1 MAIVA
6 GITAGLGAAAV
17 GAATSVAIAV
27 GVGTALV
34 MDYQID
40 SMEEVALDLQ
50 AGAQADTMG
59 GRNITT
65 RNPTAVRE
73 IVYGKTR
80 KGGTIV
86 YQSVCGVNGRYDS
99 PANTEGTERDYV
111 SRLNFIICWHH
122 TVVHAV
128 REIYLDDTL
137 AFRYENGSNLYKNQY
152 ASNGTSSVHGSDF
165 YVHNKFGNDPQ
176 GMITIPYDG
185 SWDSSVVNNKPLNG
199 IAYSRVTFIH
209 NPDKYP
215 NGVPKVT
222 ALIEGKKVYDP
233 RSQQTA
239 WSDNPVLCLYNYLR
253 NSDFGADLSG
263 DLFDINQI
271 EDAADFCDENVTIGG
286 VTRKRYSCNGVIST
300 QDSVRTNIKKILSCM
315 KGKMVFING
324 KFKILP
330 KRYLDPHDTVLN
342 EDMIIGDFIISN
354 KNPRQVAFNEV
365 RGNFVSAEAN
375 YVKMEYPPQKN
386 TSYQTDDGDRYRKNL
401 DLPMTT
407 DIHQAQRLAKLT
419 LIDSRRERTL
429 KTTINARGLDY
440 AIGDTINVTNSALGI
455 TNQTYEITNL
465 KINISDASGIT
476 IDLEGRETNDS
487 IDNQTGNYFDFNRS
501 TSRLPD
507 KSAIRNANRFQADP
521 VVYYEN
527 TLAYTGISTSWGKPY
542 GVNVNYYRVGIG
554 DPSKDFDTY
563 KIYTTTETNL
573 VIPNYD
579 ETANIRVGVQVVND
593 RGMRSSIVYQ
603 TLTNGNA
610 FANISDTQNVIYTR
624 LAITIPTDATFT
636 DHVGRPPVP
645 GDELTIIQQSG
656 TKVIDAQTFRFEAD
670 IQVHAHPN
678 NPQTAGTF
686 DKTQDVYVVFGFNID
701 ASQVGDASIT
711 WSHTITNYAS
721 SDPASTSFTVE
732 EDTTGNFNGTQSYI
746 VTVKSEAIEDP
757 VAETGH
763 QYWAG
768 DDDDSLETLRKFG
781 TLNVTAN
788 YTNEDGDPKTE
799 STSIPIALQIVQAY

>member
-1 MAIVA
+1 MAVVA
-6 GITAGLGAAAV
+6 GIIGGATAVAV
-17 GAATSVAIAV
+17 GASVGVAIAV

-34 MDYQID
+34 MDYTID
-40 SMEEVALDLQ
+40 SMEEASLEAMQ
-50 AGAQADTMG
+50 GQTDTMG
-59 GRNITT
+59 GRNVTT
-65 RNPTAVRE
+65 KNPTAVRD

-86 YQSVCGVNGRYDS
+86 YQSVVGVDGRYDS
-99 PANTEGTERDYV
+99 PANIGSTEDDFV

-419 LIDSRRERTL
+419 LTDSRRERTL

-455 TNQTYEITNL
+455 TNQKYEITNL
-465 KINISDASGIT
+465 QINISDASGIT
-476 IDLEGRETNDS
+476 IDLEGRETNDA
-487 IDNQTGNYFDFNRS
+487 IDNQTGTYFDFDRS
-501 TSRLPD
+501 TSLLPD
-507 KSAIRNANRFQADP
+507 KSVIRTPRLRRVD
-521 VVYYEN
+521 VVPYYEN
-527 TLAYTGISTSWGKPY
+527 QFAYTGISLIWFAPY

-554 DPSKDFDTY
+554 DPNEDFETY
-563 KIYTTTETNL
+563 KIYTTTETTL
-573 VIPNYD
+573 LIPNYD
-579 ETANIRVGVQVVND
+579 ETANIRIGVQAVNQH
-593 RGMRSSIVYQ
+593 GMKSIPSYE
-603 TLTNGNA
+603 TITNGNE
-610 FANISDTQNVIYTR
+610 FADITDTTNIIYTR
-624 LAITIPTDATFT
+624 LNITEPTDAEYEDYF
-636 DHVGRPPVP
+636 GRPPRV
-645 GDELTIIQQSG
+645 GDEITII
-656 TKVIDAQTFRFEAD
+656 KVDYRGKPIDAETYRYKQD
-670 IQVHAHPN
+670 IQVHSAPFN
-678 NPQTAGTF
+678 KDTF
-686 DKTQDVYVVFGFNID
+686 SRDKSLDVFQQFGFTID
-701 ASQVGDASIT
+701 NTEVGNADIT
-711 WSHTITNYAS
+711 WSHSIQNYTSNDGSTAFPNVNTS
-721 SDPASTSFTVE
+721 TTFYNGVQSLNVDVRSQIADHENKTPADGFLIYN
-732 EDTTGNFNGTQSYI
+732 TGDLVVTADYTDENGIDRTQS
-746 VTVKSEAIEDP
+746 VTKS
-757 VAETGH
+757 V
-763 QYWAG
+763 
-768 DDDDSLETLRKFG
+768 TLHIG
-781 TLNVTAN
+781 G
-788 YTNEDGDPKTE
+788 Y
-799 STSIPIALQIVQAY
+799 Y